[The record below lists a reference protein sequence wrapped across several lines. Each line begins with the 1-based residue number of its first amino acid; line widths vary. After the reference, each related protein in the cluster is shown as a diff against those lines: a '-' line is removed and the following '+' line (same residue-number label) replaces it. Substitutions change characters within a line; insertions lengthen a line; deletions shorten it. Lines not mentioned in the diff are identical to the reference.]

1 MLDNETMGVLGLVV
15 LLILMMLRMPVGFAM
30 ALVGFVGVALVKGPG
45 AAIGVLKSVPHST
58 VASYGMSVV
67 PMFIFMG
74 ELAFHGGMT
83 TTLYAGAYRIIG
95 RLRGGLSMATIAA
108 SGVFSAI
115 SGSSVASAAAMGKVA
130 IPDMRK
136 YGYDGALSA
145 ASVCAGGSL
154 GNVIP
159 PSIIAVIYGIL
170 TEQSIGKILVALV
183 VPGIILMIL
192 YMITAYL
199 VALCRPGW
207 APRGK
212 RHNAREKALGIVSVS
227 PILFIF
233 VLVIGGIFFGIFTVT
248 EAAAVGTF
256 IVFLYGLFT
265 RNLTWKGF
273 VKCLLGASIT
283 SAQTFVVLIGAMT
296 INYFFALVRLPM
308 ILADFVGGIGAAP
321 VVVFLCIMAA
331 YFVLGACMDSMSVL
345 TLTVPIIFPV
355 VINLGFDPIW
365 FGVMMVVF
373 IEEALITPPVGMVLF
388 VAKTMVEDVRME
400 RLYWA
405 VAPYVV
411 AICIFQ
417 ALLLFFPGLS
427 LWLLQ
432 SM

>member
-1 MLDNETMGVLGLVV
+1 
-15 LLILMMLRMPVGFAM
+15 
-30 ALVGFVGVALVKGPG
+30 VKGPD

-67 PMFIFMG
+67 PLFIFMG

-83 TTLYAGAYRIIG
+83 TTLYSGAYRLIG
-95 RLRGGLSMATIAA
+95 HFRGGLSMATIAA

-115 SGSSVASAAAMGKVA
+115 SGSSVASAAAMGKVS

-159 PSIIAVIYGIL
+159 PSIIAVIYGIM

-183 VPGIILMIL
+183 IPGCILMVM
-192 YMITAYL
+192 YMITAYI
-199 VALCRPGW
+199 VAVRRPAW
-207 APRGK
+207 APRGRQHTMK
-212 RHNAREKALGIVSVS
+212 EKVQGVISVI

-233 VLVIGGIFFGIFTVT
+233 LLVIGGIFGGFFTTT

-256 IVFLYGLFT
+256 TVFLYGLFT

-273 VKCLLGASIT
+273 GECLRGACIT
-283 SAQTFVVLIGAMT
+283 SAQTFIVLIGAMT

-308 ILADFVGGIGAAP
+308 ILADFVGGIPAP
-321 VVVFLCIMAA
+321 PMVIFVCFMLV
-331 YFVLGACMDSMSVL
+331 YFVLGCCMDSMSVL
-345 TLTVPIIFPV
+345 TLTVPIVFPV
-355 VINLGFDPIW
+355 VVGLGFDPIW
-365 FGVMMVVF
+365 FGVMVVVF

-388 VAKTMVEDVRME
+388 VVKTMIPDVRME

-405 VAPYVV
+405 VAPYIA
-411 AICIFQ
+411 AICLFQ
-417 ALLLFFPGLS
+417 VLLLFFPELS
-427 LWLLQ
+427 LWLGG
-432 SM
+432 MAK

>member
-1 MLDNETMGVLGLVV
+1 MGLLGLVV
-15 LLILMMLRMPVGFAM
+15 LLALMMIRVPVGFAM
-30 ALVGFVGVALVKGPG
+30 AMVGFAGVAMVKGPG
-45 AAIGVLKSVPHST
+45 AAMGVLKSVPHST

-67 PMFIFMG
+67 PLFIFMG

-83 TTLYAGAYRIIG
+83 TTLYAGAYKLIG

-136 YGYDGALSA
+136 YKYDGALSA

-159 PSIIAVIYGIL
+159 PSVIAVIYGIL
-170 TEQSIGKILVALV
+170 TEQSIGKILLALV

-192 YMITAYL
+192 YMLTAYL
-199 VALCRPGW
+199 IAVRFPDR
-207 APRGK
+207 APRGMK
-212 RHNAREKALGIVSVS
+212 HTLKEKTQAIVSVF
-227 PILFIF
+227 PIALIFIM
-233 VLVIGGIFFGIFTVT
+233 VIGGIFFGIFTAT

-273 VKCLLGASIT
+273 VECLLGASVT
-283 SAQTFVVLIGAMT
+283 SAQTFIVLIGAMT

-308 ILADFVGGIGAAP
+308 ILADFIGGIGAAP
-321 VVVFLCIMAA
+321 VVVFLCFMLA
-331 YFVLGACMDSMSVL
+331 YFILGCCMDSMSVL
-345 TLTVPIIFPV
+345 TLTVPIVFPV
-355 VINLGFDPIW
+355 VVNLGFDPIW

-388 VAKTMVEDVRME
+388 VVKTMIEDVKLE
-400 RLYWA
+400 KLYWA
-405 VAPYVV
+405 VAPYIL
-411 AICIFQ
+411 AICVFQ
-417 ALLLFFPGLS
+417 VILLFFPELS
-427 LWLLQ
+427 LWLPQ
-432 SM
+432 SMTR